1 MYKIR
6 KETNRTK
13 DQDFHK
19 YSRPQIKNKTSE
31 KSPSTFQR
39 SGGTWNIPYHMQ
51 EQRDARTHFTRLI
64 TRLSVPTLFSLV
76 INDLEFTR
84 ASILIN
90 NQCVLLTENLLV

>member
-1 MYKIR
+1 
-6 KETNRTK
+6 
-13 DQDFHK
+13 
-19 YSRPQIKNKTSE
+19 
-31 KSPSTFQR
+31 
-39 SGGTWNIPYHMQ
+39 MQ